1 MAVGSPGERSLK
13 ETPTWAVALVCAVFV
28 IVSVI
33 IEYAIHSLGKIEKKK
48 GNDGGGGDDDNERR
62 KLLSY
67 AEDDILWRRAL
78 ASAAKDD
85 YCAKNGKVSLIS
97 YTGVHQLHIFIF
109 VLAVFHVL
117 YSVITIALA
126 RAKMK
131 KWKAWELETSSF
143 EYQFTN
149 DPTRFR
155 FTRQTSFVKRHS
167 GISRI
172 PGIRWIVAFFR
183 QFFGSV
189 TKVDYMTMR
198 HGFINILLLVGTK
211 MELII
216 MEMAQ
221 EIQDRSTVV
230 KGAPIVEPSNKYFWF
245 NRPDWILLLIHFTL
259 FQMGSHMKQAI
270 FEEQTARALK
280 NWQKT
285 ARARKKQRKISVD
298 ASSSGFMSGENTP
311 SQGASPLHLLH
322 AQKHRSTQSDLES
335 VINSPRSYQ
344 SDTDLSDLDSS
355 THDGHVTILQYQP
368 PGNKEE
374 PHSMDFSFVKP

>member
-13 ETPTWAVALVCAVFV
+13 ATPTWAVTLVCAVFV

-33 IEYAIHSLGKIEKKK
+33 IQLAIHSLGRWFNKRHKKALFEALEKIKA
-48 GNDGGGGDDDNERR
+48 GIDGGDDDDNERR

-117 YSVITIALA
+117 YSVITIALV

-149 DPTRFR
+149 
-155 FTRQTSFVKRHS
+155 
-167 GISRI
+167 
-172 PGIRWIVAFFR
+172 
-183 QFFGSV
+183 
-189 TKVDYMTMR
+189 
-198 HGFINILLLVGTK
+198 GTTV
-211 MELII
+211 ELII

-245 NRPDWILLLIHFTL
+245 NR
-259 FQMGSHMKQAI
+259 
-270 FEEQTARALK
+270 
-280 NWQKT
+280 
-285 ARARKKQRKISVD
+285 
-298 ASSSGFMSGENTP
+298 
-311 SQGASPLHLLH
+311 
-322 AQKHRSTQSDLES
+322 SD
-335 VINSPRSYQ
+335 
-344 SDTDLSDLDSS
+344 
-355 THDGHVTILQYQP
+355 
-368 PGNKEE
+368 
-374 PHSMDFSFVKP
+374 